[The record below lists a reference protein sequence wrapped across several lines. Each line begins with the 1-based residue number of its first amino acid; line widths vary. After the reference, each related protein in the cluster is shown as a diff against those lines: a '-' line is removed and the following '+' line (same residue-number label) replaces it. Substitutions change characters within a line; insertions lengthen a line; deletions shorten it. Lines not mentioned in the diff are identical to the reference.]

1 MYDKIKSIIVMYY
14 SLNKLISFSGVM
26 LLVFRPRRSLVALA
40 LGYIIDE
47 LLRVLLSLFG
57 ATIGAAAT
65 LATETIFGA
74 IGSAALVT
82 TALVLVVS

>member
-1 MYDKIKSIIVMYY
+1 MYY

-57 ATIGAAAT
+57 ATIGAAAA